1 MVGLRTFGMT
11 LAFMV
16 GLAGAAAGEPTQAD
30 SLTVGA
36 APSLKAVFEKIIP
49 MFEQE
54 FGATVHVVYGPSKTL
69 RRQIEKGGPIDVFLP
84 EGVEEVETL
93 HKKGLTLNGK
103 PRVYA
108 QTSLVLVMSAASPV
122 IPISFH
128 DVLRE
133 RGMRIAVGDP
143 NTSALGDLMARMLT
157 NLDGASRERLH
168 LLYAQHTG
176 DILNLVRTGAA
187 DVGIVYRADALNGGQ
202 LRIIE
207 EAPGET
213 MVPFG
218 AAVVWTCRK
227 ASRPVAQEFL
237 DFIMST
243 RIQKLLLHYG
253 FEAVPLNGSRA
264 GVQNN

>member
-1 MVGLRTFGMT
+1 
-11 LAFMV
+11 
-16 GLAGAAAGEPTQAD
+16 
-30 SLTVGA
+30 
-36 APSLKAVFEKIIP
+36 

-54 FGATVHVVYGPSKTL
+54 FGTTVHVVYGPSKTL
-69 RRQIEKGGPIDVFLP
+69 RRQIEKGEPIDVFFP
-84 EGVEEVETL
+84 DGVEEVENL
-93 HKKGLTLNGK
+93 YKKGLTLNGK

-108 QTSLVLVMSAASPV
+108 QTSLVLVMSAASPA

-133 RGMRIAVGDP
+133 RGIRIAVGDP
-143 NTSALGDLMARMLT
+143 NASALGDITARALT
-157 NLDGASRERLH
+157 NLDGASRKRVH
-168 LLYAQHTG
+168 LVYAEHTG
-176 DILNLVRTGAA
+176 DILNLVRTEAA
-187 DVGIVYRADALNGGQ
+187 DVGIVYRAAALNGGQ

-243 RIQKLLLHYG
+243 RIQKLFLHYG
-253 FEAVPLNGSRA
+253 FEAVSLNGTPA
-264 GVQNN
+264 GVQSN